1 MCTQKENS
9 CYYLNLIHIPEHE
22 LRRVLF
28 GWYKTYAI
36 ALGMLQ
42 FEPLF
47 KYITAVYLRNTV
59 KFISN
64 ITYTNKTTENG

>member
-9 CYYLNLIHIPEHE
+9 YYLNLIHIPEHK

-28 GWYKTYAI
+28 GWYKTYALT
-36 ALGMLQ
+36 LGMLQ

-64 ITYTNKTTENG
+64 ITYTNKTVENG